1 MIGPLLVV
9 AFVVV
14 PLLEIAVLLQVG
26 QALGTLPALALLL
39 VISVVGAVLAR
50 REGARAW
57 RALRAELAHGGLP
70 GRQVAD
76 GALVLVGA
84 TLLLT
89 PGFVTDGLGLLLV
102 VPPTRAVLRRL
113 LLRWAAAR
121 AAQGSVG
128 FFTAAAAEADPPRRR
143 GPGAGQ
149 DVVDGEVVDGEVVDD
164 GGADE
169 PGRP

>member
-14 PLLEIAVLLQVG
+14 PLLEIAVLLQIG

-57 RALRAELAHGGLP
+57 RALRSELGRGALP
-70 GRQVAD
+70 GREVAD

-89 PGFVTDGLGLLLV
+89 PGFVTDGLGLLFV
-102 VPPTRAVLRRL
+102 IPPTRAVARRL
-113 LLRWAAAR
+113 LLRWAASR
-121 AAQGSVG
+121 AVSGGAG
-128 FFTAAAAEADPPRRR
+128 FFSAMAGEPGPTSRQRSDPSRRAQPAS
-143 GPGAGQ
+143 GH
-149 DVVDGEVVDGEVVDD
+149 DVVDGEVVDDPD
-164 GGADE
+164 
-169 PGRP
+169 RP